1 MAEQEVVNVGRTG
14 FRHFQPDA
22 VAVFAVV
29 QLALDGGAQVLQVFF
44 RHGQVAVAREA
55 ELVAAFYFHAGEEA
69 VDVFVQDG
77 RQEDEAFFSAAD
89 FRRQFDHARQDAWGL
104 DDGHAGRAAECV
116 FAFEFDGEVQ
126 RLI

>member
-1 MAEQEVVNVGRTG
+1 MAEQEVVNVGRAG

-55 ELVAAFYFHAGEEA
+55 ELVAAFHFHAGEEA

-77 RQEDEAFFSAAD
+77 R
-89 FRRQFDHARQDAWGL
+89 
-104 DDGHAGRAAECV
+104 
-116 FAFEFDGEVQ
+116 
-126 RLI
+126 